1 MALVNVVSGNPAK
14 ASDVQQLINLLT
26 GVMTD
31 QPVYVANT
39 IRAQSTGATAAAYF
53 AGGTASGAPTTGT
66 HNAGEFI
73 LDQTGSFWICTA
85 TGTPG
90 TWKQAGS
97 VDTTATDYLSL
108 VAAGAAAVAGATGKP
123 ADAGHQHPALV
134 NAASGYTGNLLRLQ
148 LNGADQF
155 TVDQVGKAIHYGLV
169 SLPTY
174 NGTAWAYASSTPG
187 QAVVGAYYT
196 TGARNEAR
204 QLWTLNSRVDANAI
218 EGDILFNA

>member
-1 MALVNVVSGNPAK
+1 MALVNVVSGAPAK
-14 ASDVQQLINLLT
+14 ASDVQQIINLLT

-31 QPVYVANT
+31 QAVYIANT
-39 IRAQSTGATAAAYF
+39 IRAQSVGATAAAYF

-73 LDQTGSFWICTA
+73 LDQTGSFWICTL

-108 VAAGAAAVAGATGKP
+108 VAAGAAAVAGTTGKP

-134 NAASGYTGNLLRLQ
+134 NAASGYVGNLLRLQ
-148 LNGADQF
+148 LAGVDKAF
-155 TVDQVGKAIHYGLV
+155 VDQGGNATFAGLV
-169 SLPTY
+169 TLPTN
-174 NGTAWAYASSTPG
+174 NGTAWVLNNG
-187 QAVVGAYYT
+187 QAVVGAWT
-196 TGARNEAR
+196 SAAPAHAEAR
-204 QLWTLNSRVDANAI
+204 QLFTINTRPAGDTGVL